1 MVLVLRRAP
10 PRKVIENL
18 DVGDQGYENGL
29 CQDPATS
36 LIHAE
41 AEHAEAEAD
50 ALLSEQAAR
59 SAVVVAVHAAQAAS
73 EGFFKSMGYGSF

>member
-1 MVLVLRRAP
+1 MIQLGHEEMVLVLRRAP

-18 DVGDQGYENGL
+18 DRAETKDDENGL

-41 AEHAEAEAD
+41 AEHAEA
-50 ALLSEQAAR
+50 
-59 SAVVVAVHAAQAAS
+59 
-73 EGFFKSMGYGSF
+73 